1 MYLDKIV
8 SIQRLSPTSS
18 DSDKESYQQ
27 VGNYHNVKMN
37 IQPASA
43 EVTALAEGVF
53 GQTYQAFATVSGIK
67 IGDRVTISGTGQQFF
82 VKGINNH
89 MWGPIPHLE
98 IVLFEG
104 DN

>member
-8 SIQRLSPTSS
+8 SIQRLTPTGS
-18 DSDKESYQQ
+18 DSDKENYQQ

-43 EVTALAEGVF
+43 ELTAVSDGVY

-67 IGDRVTISGTGQQFF
+67 ISDRVTVSGTGKVFI
-82 VKGINNH
+82 VKGINDH

-98 IVLFEG
+98 LVLFEG